1 MSVFLQK
8 ISQIARRAVLG
19 LLVSL
24 FGLALSFSQPAYA
37 GTLSDSASYV
47 ADRYI
52 AADGQDLTAMAQCL
66 PKQLSQASLARA
78 LRESGNDFI
87 EKVFDVKD
95 NYSDYKLDDAEAQY
109 LACMNQK
116 GVTPQVER

>member
-1 MSVFLQK
+1 MPAFIQK
-8 ISQIARRAVLG
+8 IRQASRWVTLG
-19 LLVSL
+19 LVASL
-24 FGLALSFSQPAYA
+24 FALSFSLGQPAYA
-37 GTLSDSASYV
+37 GIVQDAASGM

-52 AADGQDLTAMAQCL
+52 AADGSDLTAVAQCL
-66 PKQLSQASLARA
+66 PKQLSQASLARV

-95 NYSDYKLDDAEAQY
+95 NYSDYKIDDAEAEY
-109 LACMNQK
+109 LNCMNQK